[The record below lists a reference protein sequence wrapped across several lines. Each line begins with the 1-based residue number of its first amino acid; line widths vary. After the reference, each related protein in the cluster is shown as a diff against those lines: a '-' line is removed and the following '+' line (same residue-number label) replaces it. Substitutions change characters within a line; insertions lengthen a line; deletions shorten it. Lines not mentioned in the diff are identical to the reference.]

1 MQKLFH
7 GDCFNLFKKLK
18 DCSVDFIITD
28 PPYFLDS
35 MDSNWSPDKMKKQN
49 SHISNLPI
57 GMKFDPKQ
65 GKKFEEFMTKV
76 SKELYRIIKP
86 GGFFLCFSAP
96 RLYHNLAKGI
106 EESGFEIRDQISWN
120 FEKSQVKAFRQDF
133 IINNDK
139 TMTSCEKI
147 KLKKEL
153 KNFRTPQL
161 KPQFEPICVAMKP
174 IEGRFIDNYKKWK
187 TGLIN
192 FENCPRNVLHFPKP
206 TREIFNTHP
215 TVKPVQLIEHLI
227 SVYCSTNGT
236 VLDPF
241 IGSGTTAVACLITK
255 RNFIGSE
262 INKEYI
268 DITKKRIK
276 LVPKT

>member
-227 SVYCSTNGT
+227 NVYCSTNGT